1 MISQIYHNSRGS
13 AAPLAMLFT
22 IVSMVFTV
30 AYLKSSFNYSVLEEY
45 RYAEHR
51 ALYAAEAGLNEV
63 GVVILPQLVTED
75 TLLYPQGK
83 DYGDNENGMPI
94 GRYKNIYCHTELEEN
109 STRKIYYV
117 YSTGEA
123 IPRTSLGDK
132 VDPIERTVFMTM
144 QAQGFEDFM
153 YFTDEEKPIGPGNT
167 GVVNFGS
174 NDQLEGRVHTNGDI
188 VFSSYG
194 CPEFSG
200 SVTITN
206 ESVNDG
212 GGIGSWGAC
221 DEGVFEQN
229 VGGETVNILDT
240 IATITFPP
248 ENSAQLVR
256 ANADYIFSADDMLFR
271 SGKKDTMVMTEI
283 NFTEGGF
290 WATQWWYNIPP
301 IGGPP
306 NEFELA
312 WDAVN
317 QAIEVSVGGVHFGAN
332 NEFIPGTGYEG
343 NFLVLSTTDISGTNI
358 ETAITNTVSVGDI
371 LRISNADGSK
381 IVTFSVTVDPFQLS
395 PDEVIIQVDATSIN
409 YTSSTDEGFAQG
421 EQVTLTN
428 TSASTGLAEDVE
440 WNNFHYY
447 HDHNDNDTEYCPVG
461 GRHHF
466 DFDYWNAG
474 GLNGANCDI
483 FSCPD
488 QIYNSDYVYMQKI
501 FYPYT
506 SPTVIYVKGGQ
517 VLVRGQVGGQYT
529 LVTDDYTEYRRHD
542 NMSIVDRVWGN
553 IWLID
558 DIVYA
563 DSYSNGAVVHPD
575 DGGTGNVLGLIA
587 GGSVIIAN
595 TRPNG
600 ARGTLYGSDIK
611 INGAIMAMYGGFISH
626 YWQNTLTAYHDWND
640 NLTYGYIA
648 DGRGGHRNYYRPQES
663 NGLYT
668 NANDKRG
675 VVHLWG
681 SIVQQKRGYL
691 LRNYP
696 GPYNVSPGVGYD
708 KNYHYDWN
716 LRFNP
721 PPYYPDQVDVNNN
734 VILKMASYGE
744 LDNDL

>member
-1 MISQIYHNSRGS
+1 MTSLQYHSRGS

-22 IVSMVFTV
+22 LVSMVFTV
-30 AYLKSSFNYSVLEEY
+30 AYLRNSFNQSVLEEY

-75 TLLYPQGK
+75 TLLYPEGK
-83 DYGDNENGMPI
+83 NYGNNENGNPI
-94 GRYKNIYCHTELEEN
+94 GKYKNIYCHTELEQN

-123 IPRTSLGDK
+123 TPRTSLGDN
-132 VDPIERTVFMTM
+132 VDPIERTVYMTM

-153 YFTDEEKPIGPGNT
+153 YFTNEEKPTGPGNT
-167 GVVNFGS
+167 GTVNFGT

-188 VFSSYG
+188 FFSSYG

-206 ESVNDG
+206 EAVENG
-212 GGIGSWGAC
+212 GGIGGWGAC
-221 DEGVFEQN
+221 DESVFEQN
-229 VGGETVNILDT
+229 IDGETVNILDT

-256 ANADYIFSADDMLFR
+256 ANADYTFDADDMLFR
-271 SGKKDTMVMTEI
+271 SGKKDTLVMTEI

-290 WATQWWYNIPP
+290 WAAQWWYNIPP

-306 NEFELA
+306 NEFDFT
-312 WDAVN
+312 WDAINTALNVD
-317 QAIEVSVGGVHFGAN
+317 VSGLHFGPAN
-332 NEFIPGTGYEG
+332 EYIPGEGYDG
-343 NFLVLSTTDISGTNI
+343 TFLILSAFDNSGSNVQSTVINSI
-358 ETAITNTVSVGDI
+358 NTGDI
-371 LRISNADGSK
+371 IRISNVSGSK
-381 IVTFSVTVDPFQLS
+381 SVTFSTSNNPIPIGNDRVFIQIDP
-395 PDEVIIQVDATSIN
+395 TSIV
-409 YTSSTDEGFAQG
+409 YVSSLDEGFIDD
-421 EQVTLTN
+421 EQVKMIN

-447 HDHNDNDTEYCPVG
+447 HDHADDDSEFCPVG

-466 DFDYWNAG
+466 DFDYWNAAG
-474 GLNGANCDI
+474 VAGLNCDI
-483 FSCPD
+483 FSCPN
-488 QIYNSDYVYMQKI
+488 QIYNSEYVYMQKL
-501 FYPYT
+501 FYPY
-506 SPTVIYVKGGQ
+506 SGPTVIYVKGGQ
-517 VLVRGQVGGQYT
+517 ALVRGQVGGQYT
-529 LVTDDYTEYRRHD
+529 IVTDDYTEYRRHD

-563 DSYSNGAVVHPD
+563 DSYGNGAVISPD

-587 GGSVIIAN
+587 GGNVIIAN

-600 ARGTLYGSDIK
+600 ARGQLYGADIK
-611 INGAIMAMYGGFISH
+611 INAAIMAMYGGFISH
-626 YWQNTLTAYHDWND
+626 YWQNTLANYYDWND
-640 NLTYGYIA
+640 NLSYGYIA
-648 DGRGGHRNYYRPQES
+648 DGRGGHRNYYRSQDV
-663 NGLYT
+663 NGVYT
-668 NANDKRG
+668 NTNDKRG
-675 VVHLWG
+675 VVNLWG
-681 SIVQQKRGYL
+681 SIVQQKRGYM
-691 LRNYP
+691 LRNFP
-696 GPYNVSPGVGYD
+696 GPYNVSPGAGYD

-734 VILKMASYGE
+734 VILKMAAYGE
-744 LDNDL
+744 LDNDS

>member
-1 MISQIYHNSRGS
+1 MISLRYHSLGS

-22 IVSMVFTV
+22 LVSMVFTV
-30 AYLKSSFNYSVLEEY
+30 AYLKNSFNQSVLEEY

-75 TLLYPQGK
+75 TLLYPEGK
-83 DYGDNENGMPI
+83 NYGNNENGKPI
-94 GRYKNIYCHTELEEN
+94 GKYKNIYCHTELEEN

-123 IPRTSLGDK
+123 TPLTSFGDK
-132 VDPIERTVFMTM
+132 VDPIERTVYMTM

-153 YFTDEEKPIGPGNT
+153 YFTNEEKPIGPGNT
-167 GVVNFGS
+167 GTVNFGT

-206 ESVNDG
+206 EAVENG
-212 GGIGSWGAC
+212 GGIGGWGAC

-229 VGGETVNILDT
+229 IDGEMVNILDT

-248 ENSAQLVR
+248 ENSTQLVR
-256 ANADYIFSADDMLFR
+256 ANADYVFDADDMLFR
-271 SGKKDTMVMTEI
+271 SGKKDTLVMTEI
-283 NFTEGGF
+283 NFTESGF
-290 WATQWWYNIPP
+290 WAAQWWYNIPP

-306 NEFELA
+306 NEFEFT
-312 WDAVN
+312 WDGLSQFLVVD
-317 QAIEVSVGGVHFGAN
+317 VSGLHFGPDN
-332 NEFIPGTGYEG
+332 LYIPGVGYEG
-343 NFLVLSTTDISGTNI
+343 DFLILSSFDNSGSNVQSTVTNSI
-358 ETAITNTVSVGDI
+358 NTGDVI
-371 LRISNADGSK
+371 RISNLSGSK
-381 IVTFSVTVDPFQLS
+381 SITFSTSNDPIPIGEDRVL
-395 PDEVIIQVDATSIN
+395 IQVNPTSIS
-409 YTSSTDEGFAQG
+409 YTSSLDEGFLDG
-421 EQVTLTN
+421 EQVVMTN

-447 HDHNDNDTEYCPVG
+447 HDHNEDGSDYCPVG

-466 DFDYWNAG
+466 DFDYWNAA
-474 GLNGANCDI
+474 GLAGLNCDI

-488 QIYNSDYVYMQKI
+488 QIYNSEYVYMQKL
-501 FYPYT
+501 FYPY
-506 SPTVIYVKGGQ
+506 SGPTVIYVKGGQ
-517 VLVRGQVGGQYT
+517 VLVRGEGGGQYT
-529 LVTDDYTEYRRHD
+529 IVTDDYTEYRRHD

-553 IWLID
+553 VWLID

-563 DSYSNGAVVHPD
+563 DSYANGEIVHPD

-587 GGSVIIAN
+587 GGNVVVAN

-600 ARGTLYGSDIK
+600 ARGQLYGSDIK
-611 INGAIMAMYGGFISH
+611 INAAIMAMYGGFISH
-626 YWQNTLTAYHDWND
+626 YWQNTLTGYHDWND
-640 NLTYGYIA
+640 NLSYGYIA
-648 DGRGGHRNYYRPQES
+648 DGRGGHRNYYRSQEV

-668 NANDKRG
+668 NTNDKRG
-675 VVHLWG
+675 VVNLWG
-681 SIVQQKRGYL
+681 SIVQQKRGYM

-696 GPYNVSPGVGYD
+696 GPYNVSPGAGYD

-721 PPYYPDQVDVNNN
+721 PPYYP
-734 VILKMASYGE
+734 APGCC
-744 LDNDL
+744 

>member
-1 MISQIYHNSRGS
+1 
-13 AAPLAMLFT
+13 
-22 IVSMVFTV
+22 MVFTV
-30 AYLKSSFNYSVLEEY
+30 AYLKNSFNQSVLEEY

-75 TLLYPQGK
+75 TLLYPEGK
-83 DYGDNENGMPI
+83 NYGNNENGKPI
-94 GRYKNIYCHTELEEN
+94 GKYKNIYCHTELEEN

-123 IPRTSLGDK
+123 TPLTSFGDK
-132 VDPIERTVFMTM
+132 VDPIERTVYMTM

-153 YFTDEEKPIGPGNT
+153 YFTNEEKPIGPGNT
-167 GVVNFGS
+167 GTVNFGT

-206 ESVNDG
+206 EAVENG

-229 VGGETVNILDT
+229 IDGEMVNILDT

-256 ANADYIFSADDMLFR
+256 ANADYVFDADDMLFR
-271 SGKKDTMVMTEI
+271 SGKKDTLVMTEI
-283 NFTEGGF
+283 NFTESGF
-290 WATQWWYNIPP
+290 WAAQWWYNIPP

-306 NEFELA
+306 NEFDFT
-312 WDAVN
+312 WDGLSPAL
-317 QAIEVSVGGVHFGAN
+317 EVDVSGLHFGPDN
-332 NEFIPGTGYEG
+332 LYIPGVGYEG
-343 NFLVLSTTDISGTNI
+343 SFLILSAFDNAGSNVQSTVTSSI
-358 ETAITNTVSVGDI
+358 NTSDVI
-371 LRISNADGSK
+371 RISNLSGSK
-381 IVTFSVTVDPFQLS
+381 SVTFSTSNDPIPIGEDRVL
-395 PDEVIIQVDATSIN
+395 IQVNPTSIS
-409 YTSSTDEGFAQG
+409 YTSSLDEGFLDG
-421 EQVTLTN
+421 EQVVMTN
-428 TSASTGLAEDVE
+428 TSASTGLAEDVD

-447 HDHNDNDTEYCPVG
+447 HDHNEDGSDFCPVG

-466 DFDYWNAG
+466 DFDYWNAA
-474 GLNGANCDI
+474 GLAGLNCDI

-488 QIYNSDYVYMQKI
+488 QIYNSEYVYMQKL
-501 FYPYT
+501 FYPY
-506 SPTVIYVKGGQ
+506 SGPTVIYVKGGQ
-517 VLVRGQVGGQYT
+517 VLVRGEVGGQYT
-529 LVTDDYTEYRRHD
+529 IVTDDYTEYRRHD

-553 IWLID
+553 VWLID

-563 DSYSNGAVVHPD
+563 DSYANGEIVHPD

-587 GGSVIIAN
+587 GGNVVVAN

-600 ARGTLYGSDIK
+600 ARGQLYGSDIK
-611 INGAIMAMYGGFISH
+611 INAAIMAMYGGFISH
-626 YWQNTLTAYHDWND
+626 YWQNTLTGYHDWND
-640 NLTYGYIA
+640 NLSYGYIA
-648 DGRGGHRNYYRPQES
+648 DGRGGHRNYYRSQEVS
-663 NGLYT
+663 GLYT
-668 NANDKRG
+668 NTNDKRG
-675 VVHLWG
+675 VVNLWG
-681 SIVQQKRGYL
+681 SIVQQKRGYM

-696 GPYNVSPGVGYD
+696 GPYNVSPGAGYD

-744 LDNDL
+744 LEDGS

>member
-1 MISQIYHNSRGS
+1 MTSLRYHNLGS

-30 AYLKSSFNYSVLEEY
+30 AYLKNSFNQAVLEEY

-63 GVVILPQLVTED
+63 GVVVLPQLVTED
-75 TLLYPQGK
+75 TLLYPEGRE
-83 DYGDNENGMPI
+83 YGNNENGKPI
-94 GRYKNIYCHTELEEN
+94 GKYKNIYCHTELEQN

-123 IPRTSLGDK
+123 TPVTSLGDR
-132 VDPIERTVFMTM
+132 VDPIERTVYMTM

-153 YFTDEEKPIGPGNT
+153 YFTNEEKPIGPGNT
-167 GVVNFGS
+167 GTVNFGT

-206 ESVNDG
+206 EAVENG
-212 GGIGSWGAC
+212 GGVGGWGAC

-229 VGGETVNILDT
+229 IDGETVNILDT

-256 ANADYIFSADDMLFR
+256 ANADYVFNADDMLFR

-283 NFTEGGF
+283 NFTESGF
-290 WATQWWYNIPP
+290 WASQWWYNIPP

-306 NEFELA
+306 NEFDFT
-312 WDAVN
+312 WDAAN
-317 QAIEVSVGGVHFGAN
+317 TALNTDVSGLHFGPDN
-332 NEFIPGTGYEG
+332 IYIPGVGYEG
-343 NFLVLSTTDISGTNI
+343 TFLITSAFDVSGSNIQSTVINSINSGD
-358 ETAITNTVSVGDI
+358 V
-371 LRISNADGSK
+371 LRISNLGGSK
-381 IVTFSVTVDPFQLS
+381 TVTFSTSNDPIPIGNDRVL
-395 PDEVIIQVDATSIN
+395 IQINPASIS
-409 YTSSTDEGFAQG
+409 YVSTLDEGFLDN
-421 EQVTLTN
+421 EQVVMIN

-447 HDHNDNDTEYCPVG
+447 HDHAEDGSDYCPVG

-466 DFDYWNAG
+466 DFDYWNAA
-474 GLNGANCDI
+474 GLAGLNCDI

-488 QIYNSDYVYMQKI
+488 QIYNSEYVYMQKL
-501 FYPYT
+501 FFPY
-506 SPTVIYVKGGQ
+506 SGPTVIYVKGGQ

-529 LVTDDYTEYRRHD
+529 IVTDDYTEYRRHD

-558 DIVYA
+558 DLVYA
-563 DSYSNGAVVHPD
+563 DSYANGAVVHPE

-587 GGSVIIAN
+587 GGNVIIAN

-600 ARGTLYGSDIK
+600 ARGQLYGSDIK
-611 INGAIMAMYGGFISH
+611 INAAIMAMYGGFISH
-626 YWQNTLTAYHDWND
+626 YWQNTLTSYHDWND
-640 NLTYGYIA
+640 NLSYGYIA
-648 DGRGGHRNYYRPQES
+648 DGRGGHRNYYRSQEV

-668 NANDKRG
+668 NTNDKRG
-675 VVHLWG
+675 YVNLWG
-681 SIVQQKRGYL
+681 SIVQQKRGYM

-696 GPYNVSPGVGYD
+696 GPYNASPGAGYD

-744 LDNDL
+744 LENDS

>member
-1 MISQIYHNSRGS
+1 MTSLKFHSKGS

-22 IVSMVFTV
+22 MVSMVFTA
-30 AYLKSSFNYSVLEEY
+30 AYLKSSFNMSVLEEY

-75 TLLYPQGK
+75 TLLYPEGRK
-83 DYGDNENGMPI
+83 YGSNENGAPI
-94 GRYKNIYCHTELEEN
+94 GKYKDIYARTELEQN

-123 IPRTSLGDK
+123 TPRTSFGDR

-153 YFTDEEKPIGPGNT
+153 YFTNEEKPIGPGNT
-167 GVVNFGS
+167 GTVNFGT
-174 NDQLEGRVHTNGDI
+174 NDQLEGRVHTNGNMA
-188 VFSSYG
+188 FSSYG

-200 SVTITN
+200 SVTITDEAVEN
-206 ESVNDG
+206 G

-229 VGGETVNILDT
+229 IGGETVNILDT
-240 IATITFPP
+240 IAAINFPP

-256 ANADYIFSADDMLFR
+256 ANADYVFSADDMLFR
-271 SGKKDTMVMTEI
+271 TGKKDTMVMTEI
-283 NFTEGGF
+283 NFTENGF
-290 WATQWWYNIPP
+290 WASQWWYNIPP

-306 NEFELA
+306 NEFDFR
-312 WDAVN
+312 WDAINGALNV
-317 QAIEVSVGGVHFGAN
+317 AVSGVHFGPDN
-332 NEFIPGTGYEG
+332 IFTPGIGYEG
-343 NFLVLSTTDISGTNI
+343 TFLILSALDISGTNI
-358 ETAITNTVSVGDI
+358 RSTIISSISSGDV
-371 LRISNADGSK
+371 LRISNAGGSK
-381 IVTFSVTVDPFQLS
+381 TVAFAANNDPIPIGEDRVMIQINSESITF
-395 PDEVIIQVDATSIN
+395 A
-409 YTSSTDEGFAQG
+409 STTGEGFLDG
-421 EQVTLTN
+421 ENITLVN

-440 WNNFHYY
+440 WNDFRYY
-447 HDHNDNDTEYCPVG
+447 HDHADDGTEYCPPG

-474 GLNGANCDI
+474 GLAGLNCDI

-488 QIYNSDYVYMQKI
+488 QIYTSEYVYMQRL
-501 FYPYT
+501 FYPY
-506 SPTVIYVKGGQ
+506 SGPSVIYVKGGQ
-517 VLVRGQVGGQYT
+517 VLVRGRVGGQYT
-529 LVTDDYTEYRRHD
+529 IVTDDYTEYRRHD

-563 DSYSNGAVVHPD
+563 DSYANGAIIHPD
-575 DGGTGNVLGLIA
+575 DGGTQNVLGLIA

-600 ARGTLYGSDIK
+600 ARGQLYGSDIK
-611 INGAIMAMYGGFISH
+611 INAAIMAMYGGFISH

-640 NLTYGYIA
+640 NLSYGYIA
-648 DGRGGHRNYYRPQES
+648 DGRGGHRNYFRAQDQ

-668 NANDKRG
+668 NTNDKRG
-675 VVHLWG
+675 IVNLWG

-696 GPYNVSPGVGYD
+696 GPYNASPGVGYD
-708 KNYHYDWN
+708 KNYNYDWN
-716 LRFNP
+716 LRTNP
-721 PPYYPDQVDVNNN
+721 PPYYPDQVDINNN

-744 LDNDL
+744 LGDDI

>member
-1 MISQIYHNSRGS
+1 MISLRFHNKGS

-22 IVSMVFTV
+22 LVSMVFTA
-30 AYLKSSFNYSVLEEY
+30 AYLKSSFNLSVLEEY

-63 GVVILPQLVTED
+63 GVVIFPQLVTED
-75 TLLYPQGK
+75 TLLYPEGK
-83 DYGDNENGMPI
+83 NYGKNEYGAPI
-94 GRYKNIYCHTELEEN
+94 GKYKNIFARTELEQN
-109 STRKIYYV
+109 STRKLYYV

-123 IPRTSLGDK
+123 TPITSFGDK

-153 YFTDEEKPIGPGNT
+153 YFTNEEKPIGPGNT
-167 GVVNFGS
+167 GTVNFGT
-174 NDQLEGRVHTNGDI
+174 NDQLEGRVHTNGDM

-206 ESVNDG
+206 EAVDNG

-229 VGGETVNILDT
+229 IDGESVNILDT

-256 ANADYIFSADDMLFR
+256 ANADYVFDADNMLFR
-271 SGKKDTMVMTEI
+271 TGKKDTLVMTEI
-283 NFTEGGF
+283 NFTPSGF
-290 WATQWWYNIPP
+290 WASQWWYNIPP

-306 NEFELA
+306 NEFDYF
-312 WDAVN
+312 WDGLSTALNVN
-317 QAIEVSVGGVHFGAN
+317 VSSVHFGPDNA
-332 NEFIPGTGYEG
+332 FIPGVGYEG
-343 NFLVLSTTDISGTNI
+343 TFIILSALDASGENIRATLIGSIS
-358 ETAITNTVSVGDI
+358 AGDI
-371 LRISNADGSK
+371 LRLANPDVSK
-381 IVTFSVTVDPFQLS
+381 AVSFAAINDPI
-395 PDEVIIQVDATSIN
+395 PIGEDRVMIQINSESIN
-409 YTSSTDEGFAQG
+409 FVSASEEGFIDG
-421 EQVTLTN
+421 EAITLVN

-440 WNNFHYY
+440 WNDFKYY
-447 HDHNDNDTEYCPVG
+447 HDHEDDGSEYCPPG

-474 GLNGANCDI
+474 GLSGLNCDI

-488 QIYNSDYVYMQKI
+488 QIYNSDYVYMQRL
-501 FYPYT
+501 FYPY
-506 SPTVIYVKGGQ
+506 SGPSVIYVKGGQ

-529 LVTDDYTEYRRHD
+529 VVTDDYTEYRRHD
-542 NMSIVDRVWGN
+542 NQSIVDRVWGN

-558 DIVYA
+558 DLVYA
-563 DSYSNGAVVHPD
+563 DSYANGAIVHPD
-575 DGGTGNVLGLIA
+575 DGGTQNVVGLVA

-600 ARGTLYGSDIK
+600 ARGQLYDSDIK
-611 INGAIMAMYGGFISH
+611 INASIMALYGGFISH
-626 YWQNTLTAYHDWND
+626 YWQNTLVAYHDWND
-640 NLTYGYIA
+640 NLSYGYIA
-648 DGRGGHRNYYRPQES
+648 DGRGGHRNNFRSQEN

-668 NANDKRG
+668 NTNDKRG
-675 VVHLWG
+675 VIHLWG

-708 KNYHYDWN
+708 KNFHYDWN
-716 LRFNP
+716 LRMNP

-744 LDNDL
+744 LGDDG

>member
-1 MISQIYHNSRGS
+1 MISLRYHSLGS

-22 IVSMVFTV
+22 LVSMVFTV
-30 AYLKSSFNYSVLEEY
+30 AYLKNSFNQSVLEEY

-63 GVVILPQLVTED
+63 GVVVLPQLVTED
-75 TLLYPQGK
+75 TLLYPEGK
-83 DYGDNENGMPI
+83 NYGNNENGKPI
-94 GRYKNIYCHTELEEN
+94 GKYKNIYCHTELEQN

-123 IPRTSLGDK
+123 TPTTSFGDK
-132 VDPIERTVFMTM
+132 VDPIERTVYMTM

-153 YFTDEEKPIGPGNT
+153 YFTNEEKPIGPGNT
-167 GVVNFGS
+167 GTVNFGT

-206 ESVNDG
+206 EAVSDG

-229 VGGETVNILDT
+229 IDGETVNILDT

-248 ENSAQLVR
+248 ENSAQLIR
-256 ANADYIFSADDMLFR
+256 ANADYVFDANDMLFR
-271 SGKKDTMVMTEI
+271 SGEKDTLVMTEI
-283 NFTEGGF
+283 NFTESGF
-290 WATQWWYNIPP
+290 WASQWWYNIPP

-306 NEFELA
+306 NEFDYK
-312 WDAVN
+312 WDAVSAALN
-317 QAIEVSVGGVHFGAN
+317 VTTSGLHFGPDN
-332 NEFIPGTGYEG
+332 LFIPGVGY
-343 NFLVLSTTDISGTNI
+343 
-358 ETAITNTVSVGDI
+358 
-371 LRISNADGSK
+371 DGSFMILSAFDITGSNIQSTVIGSINAGDVLRVANLGGSK
-381 IVTFSVTVDPFQLS
+381 SVTFATTNDPI
-395 PDEVIIQVDATSIN
+395 PIGDERILVQINPASISFV
-409 YTSSTDEGFAQG
+409 SSSGEGFLDN
-421 EQVTLTN
+421 EQVTVIN

-447 HDHNDNDTEYCPVG
+447 HDHNEDGSEYCPVG

-466 DFDYWNAG
+466 DFDYWNAA
-474 GLNGANCDI
+474 GLAGLNCDI

-488 QIYNSDYVYMQKI
+488 QIYNSDYVYMQKL
-501 FYPYT
+501 FYPY
-506 SPTVIYVKGGQ
+506 SGPTVIYVKGGQ
-517 VLVRGQVGGQYT
+517 VLVRGQVAGQYT
-529 LVTDDYTEYRRHD
+529 IVTDDYTEYRRHD

-563 DSYSNGAVVHPD
+563 DSYANGAIIHPE

-587 GGSVIIAN
+587 GGNVIVAN

-600 ARGTLYGSDIK
+600 ARGQLYGSDIK
-611 INGAIMAMYGGFISH
+611 INAAIMAMYGGFISH
-626 YWQNTLTAYHDWND
+626 YWQNTLASYHDWND
-640 NLTYGYIA
+640 NLSYGYIA
-648 DGRGGHRNYYRPQES
+648 DGRGGHRNYYRSQDV
-663 NGLYT
+663 NGVYT
-668 NANDKRG
+668 NTNDKRG
-675 VVHLWG
+675 VVNLWG
-681 SIVQQKRGYL
+681 SIVQQKRGYM

-696 GPYNVSPGVGYD
+696 GPYNASPGAGYD

-716 LRFNP
+716 LRLHP

-744 LDNDL
+744 LENGS